1 MIKRKQRFSLRKNKI
16 GTASVLLGLT
26 IVGGV
31 TLNSTNVHAEDLQN
45 KPEHECC
52 IKTDN
57 TPVTEEKVQGARTN
71 FEKIKEEFEN
81 QNKLVE
87 DKTNNYNKKGEDIE
101 SKKKDLELVK
111 KIKDEATPQNI
122 EKVRETISNLENEK
136 LSLDKKIE
144 NHKSTLLNI
153 EKQINNQEKAVDLAR
168 EQTKAK
174 QNEVNSINEKI
185 NNEKADALYSKLEQE
200 KLNVQKLTNT
210 IKDTKT
216 NIEDISRK
224 IENAEKEKNELIESG
239 KLTRRKLEDELKNSG
254 PEYTIEIVE
263 HKIKEDKVSDY
274 DSISTPLSPDE
285 SSWISKS
292 GKKLYRVANEN
303 IDFNGE
309 KTETIVVKSEKD
321 LNEPHIIDYKKVS
334 EYIREYLV
342 ELRRINGID
351 IPVPEVTEKALK
363 WAKARTDEMAKNN
376 KFSHDTALKESEYFI
391 KDQTENISWG
401 ALPVKSTL
409 DEKQIAYTELL
420 QYFNDYSNANGYG
433 AENPNEGN
441 IFNYGHRIPLL
452 AASGTGFAVSSTNG
466 YGILTFVS
474 DSDKRIYG
482 TLPSEISSSERSSY
496 VSNGE
501 THYYYPSSSY
511 FLARAE
517 NKDGDKDRSEFY
529 FNGKRVKFL
538 PKTTFKY
545 VWNETV
551 RHRNL
556 KRDEALNKL
565 NQFSKKQLKLESE
578 QNDKIYNLNND
589 LENKKNNLLNAENEL
604 KRSEDLVEKI
614 TNEKTLKLQEID
626 RLTKELDKKLED
638 LYKVQEIQNKE
649 EVKLIALENNLSDE
663 KNKLELEIK
672 DLESKTKKIL
682 ELKDYKLALENA
694 SENFK
699 KIEEQLKRLEKE
711 YLDEKNILALENDK
725 LLRLKEKLD
734 FAHKCYEDL
743 KAELDK
749 LRNSLPYVPGTPG
762 VEIPGYD
769 NLTKPEDKAPGSS
782 NNQPGLQR
790 TSVNSNGLKTLPN
803 TGESQSGMATVAG
816 LVALA
821 VAARLRKK
829 DKQN

>member
-31 TLNSTNVHAEDLQN
+31 TLNSTNVHAGDLQN

-71 FEKIKEEFEN
+71 FEKIKEDFEN

-87 DKTNNYNKKGEDIE
+87 DKTNNYNKKGENIE

-144 NHKSTLLNI
+144 NRKSTLLNI
-153 EKQINNQEKAVDLAR
+153 EKQINNQEKAVDLAK

-216 NIEDISRK
+216 NIEDISRN

-239 KLTRRKLEDELKNSG
+239 KITRNKLEDELNNSG

-263 HKIKEDKVSDY
+263 HKIKEHKVSDY
-274 DSISTPLSPDE
+274 DSISTPLSPDQ
-285 SSWISKS
+285 SSWIGKS
-292 GKKLYRVANEN
+292 GKKVYRVANEN

-309 KTETIVVKSEKD
+309 MTETIVVNSEEDVNK
-321 LNEPHIIDYKKVS
+321 LHVVDYKKVS

-363 WAKARTDEMAKNN
+363 WAKARTEEMAKNN
-376 KFSHDTALKESEYFI
+376 KLSHDTVLKPREFSLE
-391 KDQTENISWG
+391 DQTENASQG
-401 ALPVKSTL
+401 ALPEKSIL

-433 AENPNEGN
+433 AVDPNEAN
-441 IFNYGHRIPLL
+441 IFNYGHRVPLL
-452 AASGTGFAVSSTNG
+452 AASGTGFAVSATNG
-466 YGILTFVS
+466 FGILTFVS
-474 DSDKRIYG
+474 DNDKRIYG
-482 TLPSEISSSERSSY
+482 TLPSEINPSERGSYTFNGKKYYYNPGSSY
-496 VSNGE
+496 D
-501 THYYYPSSSY
+501 
-511 FLARAE
+511 LARAE

-529 FNGKRVKFL
+529 YNGKRVKFL
-538 PKTTFKY
+538 PKTTFRY

-565 NQFSKKQLKLESE
+565 NEFSKKQLKLEAE
-578 QNDKIYNLNND
+578 QKDKIYNLNND
-589 LENKKNNLLNAENEL
+589 LENKKNNLLNAEKEL
-604 KRSEDLVEKI
+604 KQSKDLVEKI
-614 TNEKTLKLQEID
+614 TSEKTMKLQEIN
-626 RLTKELDKKLED
+626 RLTKDLDKKLEE
-638 LYKVQEIQNKE
+638 LKEVQEIQIKE

-672 DLESKTKKIL
+672 DLESNTKKIL
-682 ELKDYKLALENA
+682 GLKDYKLALENA

-749 LRNSLPYVPGTPG
+749 LRNALPYVLGTPG
-762 VEIPGYD
+762 VEIPGYA
-769 NLTKPEDKAPGSS
+769 NPAKPEDKAPGSS
-782 NNQPGLQR
+782 NNQADLQR
-790 TSVNSNGLKTLPN
+790 PSVNSNGLKTLPN

-821 VAARLRKK
+821 VAARLKRK

>member
-31 TLNSTNVHAEDLQN
+31 TLNSTNVHAADLQN

-52 IKTDN
+52 IKSDN

-71 FEKIKEEFEN
+71 FEKIKEEFES

-101 SKKKDLELVK
+101 SKKKDLELSK

-122 EKVRETISNLENEK
+122 EKVEETISNLKNEK

-144 NHKSTLLNI
+144 NRKSTLLNI
-153 EKQINNQEKAVDLAR
+153 EKQINDQKKAVDLAK

-174 QNEVNSINEKI
+174 QNEVDLINEKI
-185 NNEKADALYSKLEQE
+185 NNEKADTLYSKLEQE
-200 KLNVQKLTNT
+200 KQNVQKLTNT
-210 IKDTKT
+210 IKVTKQ
-216 NIEDISRK
+216 NIEDISRN
-224 IENAEKEKNELIESG
+224 IENAEKEKNELIETG
-239 KLTRRKLEDELKNSG
+239 KLTRKKLEDELKNSG

-263 HKIKEDKVSDY
+263 HKIKEDKVSDN
-274 DSISTPLSPDE
+274 DSISTPLSPE
-285 SSWISKS
+285 NSSWIDN
-292 GKKLYRVANEN
+292 GERVYAVANEN
-303 IDFNGE
+303 VDFNGE
-309 KTETIVVKSEKD
+309 KTETIVVKSEED
-321 LNEPHIIDYKKVS
+321 LKEPHTIDYKKVS

-363 WAKARTDEMAKNN
+363 WAKARTEEMAKNN
-376 KFSHDTALKESEYFI
+376 KLSHDTVLKPREFSIEH
-391 KDQTENISWG
+391 QTENASQG

-409 DEKQIAYTELL
+409 DEKQIAYTEVL
-420 QYFNDYSNANGYG
+420 QYFNDYSNVSLYG
-433 AENPNEGN
+433 SLNPEEGAVR
-441 IFNYGHRIPLL
+441 NYGHRVPLL

-482 TLPSEISSSERSSY
+482 TLPSEISPTERRSY
-496 VSNGE
+496 EYDGK
-501 THYYYPSSSY
+501 TYYYDPSDSY
-511 FLARAE
+511 SLSRVE
-517 NKDGDKDRSEFY
+517 NKDGDKERSEFY

-538 PKTTFKY
+538 PKTTFRY

-565 NQFSKKQLKLESE
+565 NEFSKKQLKLESE
-578 QNDKIYNLNND
+578 QNNKIYNLNND
-589 LENKKNNLLNAENEL
+589 LENKKNNLLNAEKEL
-604 KRSEDLVEKI
+604 KQSKDLVEKI
-614 TNEKTLKLQEID
+614 TSEKTIKLQKIN
-626 RLTKELDKKLED
+626 RLTKELEKKLEE
-638 LYKVQEIQNKE
+638 LKEVQETQNKE
-649 EVKLIALENNLSDE
+649 EAKLMALKKDLSDE

-672 DLESKTKKIL
+672 DLESNTKKIL

-749 LRNSLPYVPGTPG
+749 LRNVLPYVPGTPG
-762 VEIPGYD
+762 VEIPGYA
-769 NLTKPEDKAPGSS
+769 NLTKLEDKAPGSS
-782 NNQPGLQR
+782 NNQPALQHP
-790 TSVNSNGLKTLPN
+790 SVNSNGLKTLPN

-821 VAARLRKK
+821 VAARLKRK
-829 DKQN
+829 DKQNQ

>member
-31 TLNSTNVHAEDLQN
+31 TLNSTNVHAGDLQN

-71 FEKIKEEFEN
+71 FEKIKEDFEN

-101 SKKKDLELVK
+101 SKKKDLELAK

-122 EKVRETISNLENEK
+122 EKVRETISKLENEK

-144 NHKSTLLNI
+144 NSKSTLLNI
-153 EKQINNQEKAVDLAR
+153 EKQINNQEKAVDLAK

-174 QNEVNSINEKI
+174 QNEVDLINEKI
-185 NNEKADALYSKLEQE
+185 NNEKVDTLYSKLEQE
-200 KLNVQKLTNT
+200 KQNVQKLTNI
-210 IKDTKT
+210 IKDTKQ
-216 NIEDISRK
+216 NIEDISRN
-224 IENAEKEKNELIESG
+224 IENAEKEKNELVETG
-239 KLTRRKLEDELKNSG
+239 KLTRKKLEDELKNSG

-285 SSWISKS
+285 SSWI
-292 GKKLYRVANEN
+292 GKDGKRVYTAANEN
-303 IDFNGE
+303 VDFNGE
-309 KTETIVVKSEKD
+309 KTETIVVKSEED
-321 LNEPHIIDYKKVS
+321 LNNPHIIDYKKVS
-334 EYIREYLV
+334 EYVREYLV

-363 WAKARTDEMAKNN
+363 WAKARTDEMARNN

-420 QYFNDYSNANGYG
+420 QYFNDYSNVKLYG
-433 AENPNEGN
+433 SVNPEEAAAR
-441 IFNYGHRIPLL
+441 NYGHRIPLL
-452 AASGTGFAVSSTNG
+452 AASGTGVAIASSNG

-474 DSDKRIYG
+474 ENDKGVYD
-482 TLPSEISSSERSSY
+482 TLPSVINPSEKT
-496 VSNGE
+496 NLA
-501 THYYYPSSSY
+501 YY
-511 FLARAE
+511 LARAE

-626 RLTKELDKKLED
+626 RLTKELDKKLEG
-638 LYKVQEIQNKE
+638 LYKVQKIQNKE

-749 LRNSLPYVPGTPG
+749 LRNSLQYVSGTPG

-782 NNQPGLQR
+782 NNQPDLQR
-790 TSVNSNGLKTLPN
+790 PSVNSNGLKTLPN

>member
-1 MIKRKQRFSLRKNKI
+1 MEKKKQRFSLRKNKI

-31 TLNSTNVHAEDLQN
+31 TLNSTNVYAADLQN

-52 IKTDN
+52 IKSDN
-57 TPVTEEKVQGARTN
+57 TPVTEEKVHDARTN

-87 DKTNNYNKKGEDIE
+87 DKTNNYNKKGENIE
-101 SKKKDLELVK
+101 SKKKDLELAK

-122 EKVRETISNLENEK
+122 EKVSETISNLENEK

-144 NHKSTLLNI
+144 NHKSTLLKI
-153 EKQINNQEKAVDLAR
+153 EKQINNQEKAVDLAK

-174 QNEVNSINEKI
+174 NNEVNSIKEKI

-216 NIEDISRK
+216 NIEDISRN

-263 HKIKEDKVSDY
+263 HKLKENKVSDY
-274 DSISTPLSPDE
+274 DSISTPLSPE
-285 SSWISKS
+285 NSSWIDN
-292 GKKLYRVANEN
+292 GERVYAAANEN
-303 IDFNGE
+303 VDFNGE
-309 KTETIVVKSEKD
+309 KTETIVVKSEED
-321 LNEPHIIDYKKVS
+321 LNNPHIIDYKKVS
-334 EYIREYLV
+334 EYVREYLV

-363 WAKARTDEMAKNN
+363 WAKARTDEMARNN

-391 KDQTENISWG
+391 KNQTENISWG
-401 ALPVKSTL
+401 ALPVKSSL

-420 QYFNDYSNANGYG
+420 QYFNDYSNVSSYG
-433 AENPNEGN
+433 RKNPEEVSVR
-441 IFNYGHRIPLL
+441 NYGHRIPLL
-452 AASGTGFAVSSTNG
+452 AASGTGVAIASSNG

-474 DSDKRIYG
+474 ENDKGVYD
-482 TLPSEISSSERSSY
+482 TLPSVINPSDRTSLSY
-496 VSNGE
+496 
-501 THYYYPSSSY
+501 Y
-511 FLARAE
+511 LARAE

-565 NQFSKKQLKLESE
+565 NEFSKKQLKLESE

-589 LENKKNNLLNAENEL
+589 LENKKNHLSNAEKEL

-614 TNEKTLKLQEID
+614 TNEKTLKLQEIN
-626 RLTKELDKKLED
+626 RLTKELDKKLEE
-638 LYKVQEIQNKE
+638 LKEVQEIQIKE

-672 DLESKTKKIL
+672 DQLSKIKKIL
-682 ELKDYKLALENA
+682 DLKKYKLSLENA

-699 KIEEQLKRLEKE
+699 KIEEELKRLEIE
-711 YLDEKNILALENDK
+711 YLEEKNILSLENDK
-725 LLRLKEKLD
+725 LLRLKEKLN

-762 VEIPGYD
+762 AKIPGY
-769 NLTKPEDKAPGSS
+769 A
-782 NNQPGLQR
+782 
-790 TSVNSNGLKTLPN
+790 NSNRLNTLPN
-803 TGESQSGMATVAG
+803 TGESQTGMATVAG

-821 VAARLRKK
+821 VAARLRKNK
-829 DKQN
+829 ENN